1 MLNLVHEGERDRG
14 SYNHCTQSEP
24 QGTGNKKK
32 RKKGNKTERTTKR
45 EQTKE
50 KQDKK

>member
-24 QGTGNKKK
+24 QGTGNKKEKQKRQQKENKTKTNK
-32 RKKGNKTERTTKR
+32 RKTG
-45 EQTKE
+45 
-50 KQDKK
+50 